1 MNSGGT
7 MVASQVIAVPAGHIA
22 TIVTC
27 LEMLAVPAPTA
38 PVRSALK
45 LERWT
50 APIDL
55 AGYRALFRAIGQPW
69 LWRGRLVLDD
79 ATLAATLSMPGLE
92 VYVACRRD
100 GTPQGLLELD
110 FSTDGQCELAYVGLV
125 PELTGRGHGSWLMG
139 HALKR
144 AWAGQSGAG
153 QSGAGQSG
161 AGQSGAGQVG
171 RPQIR
176 RVWVHTCDLDHPGAL
191 AFYQRHGFRPY
202 ERLVEIYADPRSSGL
217 YPAETAPGVPLL

>member
-1 MNSGGT
+1 MAG
-7 MVASQVIAVPAGHIA
+7 SQVIAVPAGQIA

-27 LEMLAVPAPTA
+27 LEMTAQPAPTA

-45 LERWT
+45 LEQWR

-55 AGYRALFRAIGQPW
+55 ARYRSLFRAIGQPW

-79 ATLAATLSMPGLE
+79 EALTATLNAATLE
-92 VYVACRRD
+92 IHVAARRD

-110 FSTDGQCELAYVGLV
+110 FLGDGQCELAYVGLV
-125 PELTGRGHGSWLMG
+125 PELTGRGHGKWLMG
-139 HALKR
+139 HALKL
-144 AWAGQSGAG
+144 AWQGQSG
-153 QSGAGQSG
+153 
-161 AGQSGAGQVG
+161 
-171 RPQIR
+171 RPPVT

-202 ERLVEIYADPRSSGL
+202 ERLVEIFADPRASGL
-217 YPAETAPGVPLL
+217 YPAETAPAIPLL

>member
-1 MNSGGT
+1 MSQRQVGGS
-7 MVASQVIAVPAGHIA
+7 MVASRVIAVPAGQIA

-27 LEMLAVPAPTA
+27 LEMTA
-38 PVRSALK
+38 PPPSTAPARSALK

-50 APIDL
+50 APFDL
-55 AGYRALFRAIGQPW
+55 TRYRALFRAIGQPW

-79 ATLAATLSMPGLE
+79 AMLAATLGAPGLE
-92 VYVACRRD
+92 VHVATRRD

-110 FSTDGQCELAYVGLV
+110 FSADGQCELAYVGLM
-125 PELTGRGHGSWLMG
+125 PELTGRGHGGWMMG

-144 AWAGQSGAG
+144 AWTGQA
-153 QSGAGQSG
+153 A
-161 AGQSGAGQVG
+161 
-171 RPQIR
+171 RPPIT

-202 ERLVEIYADPRSSGL
+202 ERLVEIYADPRASGL
-217 YPAETAPGVPLL
+217 YPADTAPTVPLL

>member
-1 MNSGGT
+1 MTGGT
-7 MVASQVIAVPAGHIA
+7 MVASQVIAVPAGQIA

-27 LEMLAVPAPTA
+27 LEMTAPPQPAV

-50 APIDL
+50 APVDL
-55 AGYRALFRAIGQPW
+55 ARYRALFRAIGQPW
-69 LWRGRLVLDD
+69 LWRGRLVMDD
-79 ATLAATLSMPGLE
+79 DTLAATLNAPTLE
-92 VYVACRRD
+92 ISVATRRD

-110 FSTDGQCELAYVGLV
+110 FAQPGQCELAYFGLV

-144 AWAGQSGAG
+144 AWQ
-153 QSGAGQSG
+153 
-161 AGQSGAGQVG
+161 G
-171 RPQIR
+171 REGIT

-202 ERLVEIYADPRSSGL
+202 ERLVEIYEDPRGSGL
-217 YPAETAPGVPLL
+217 YPPDTAPAVPLL

>member
-1 MNSGGT
+1 MSSAATGGGT
-7 MVASQVIAVPAGHIA
+7 MVASQVIPVPPGHVA

-27 LEMLAVPAPTA
+27 LEMTAPPPPIA

-50 APIDL
+50 APVDL
-55 AGYRALFRAIGQPW
+55 DRYRALFRAVGQPW

-79 ATLAATLSMPGLE
+79 AALAETLNAPTLELFVAA
-92 VYVACRRD
+92 RRD

-110 FSTDGQCELAYVGLV
+110 FSAPGECELAYVGLV
-125 PELTGRGHGSWLMG
+125 PELTGRGHGAWLMG

-144 AWAGQSGAG
+144 AWKEGVS
-153 QSGAGQSG
+153 
-161 AGQSGAGQVG
+161 
-171 RPQIR
+171 

-191 AFYQRHGFRPY
+191 PFYQRHGFQPY
-202 ERLVEIYADPRSSGL
+202 ERLVEIYPDPRAIGL
-217 YPAETAPGVPLL
+217 YPAETAPHVPLLQSSSR

>member
-1 MNSGGT
+1 

-27 LEMLAVPAPTA
+27 LEMMAAPAPGV
-38 PVRSALK
+38 PMRSALK

-55 AGYRALFRAIGQPW
+55 ARYRALFRAIGQPW

-79 ATLAATLSMPGLE
+79 AALAATLSAPALE
-92 VYVACRRD
+92 VHVACRRD

-110 FSTDGQCELAYVGLV
+110 FSTDGACELAYVGLV

-144 AWAGQSGAG
+144 AWAGQA
-153 QSGAGQSG
+153 
-161 AGQSGAGQVG
+161 G
-171 RPQIR
+171 RPSIS

-191 AFYQRHGFRPY
+191 AFYQRHGFEPY
-202 ERLVEIYADPRSSGL
+202 ARLVEIYADPRSSGL

>member
-1 MNSGGT
+1 
-7 MVASQVIAVPAGHIA
+7 MVASQVIAVPAGQIA

-27 LEMLAVPAPTA
+27 LEMTAPPPRVA

-50 APIDL
+50 APFDL
-55 AGYRALFRAIGQPW
+55 ERYRALFRAVGQPW

-79 ATLAATLSMPGLE
+79 AALAATLGAPSLE
-92 VYVACRRD
+92 VHIAARRD

-110 FSTDGQCELAYVGLV
+110 FSGHRQCELTYVGLV

-139 HALKR
+139 HAMGR
-144 AWAGQSGAG
+144 AWKDG
-153 QSGAGQSG
+153 
-161 AGQSGAGQVG
+161 
-171 RPQIR
+171 ID

-191 AFYQRHGFRPY
+191 AFYQRCGFRPY
-202 ERLVEIYADPRSSGL
+202 QRLVEMYDDPRTSGL
-217 YPAETAPGVPLL
+217 YPADTAPSIPLL

>member
-1 MNSGGT
+1 MTEGGTGGGT
-7 MVASQVIAVPAGHIA
+7 MVASQVIAVPAGQIA

-27 LEMLAVPAPTA
+27 LEMTAPPPPVA

-50 APIDL
+50 APFDL
-55 AGYRALFRAIGQPW
+55 DRYRALFRAVGQPW

-79 ATLAATLSMPGLE
+79 AALAATLGAPGLE
-92 VYVACRRD
+92 VHVAARRD

-110 FSTDGQCELAYVGLV
+110 FSGYHQCELAYVGLV

-144 AWAGQSGAG
+144 AWQDD
-153 QSGAGQSG
+153 
-161 AGQSGAGQVG
+161 
-171 RPQIR
+171 ID

-202 ERLVEIYADPRSSGL
+202 QRLVEIYDDPRSSGL
-217 YPAETAPGVPLL
+217 YPADTAPGVPLL

>member
-1 MNSGGT
+1 
-7 MVASQVIAVPAGHIA
+7 MVASRVIAVPAGQIA

-27 LEMLAVPAPTA
+27 LEMTAPPAPGL
-38 PVRSALK
+38 PVKSALK

-50 APIDL
+50 PPFDL
-55 AGYRALFRAIGQPW
+55 ARYRALFRAIGQPW

-79 ATLAATLSMPGLE
+79 AALAATLSAPTLE

-110 FSTDGQCELAYVGLV
+110 LAQPGECELAYFGLV
-125 PELTGRGHGSWLMG
+125 PELTGRGHGAWLMG

-144 AWAGQSGAG
+144 AWQDSI
-153 QSGAGQSG
+153 S
-161 AGQSGAGQVG
+161 
-171 RPQIR
+171 

-202 ERLVEIYADPRSSGL
+202 ERLVEIYDDPRSSGL
-217 YPAETAPGVPLL
+217 YPADTASQVPLL

>member
-1 MNSGGT
+1 MTSGGS
-7 MVASQVIAVPAGHIA
+7 MVASQVIAVPAGQIA

-27 LEMLAVPAPTA
+27 LEMTVPPVPAA

-50 APIDL
+50 APVDL
-55 AGYRALFRAIGQPW
+55 DRYRALFRAIGQPW

-79 ATLAATLSMPGLE
+79 IKLAATLSAPTLE
-92 VYVACRRD
+92 VHVATRRD

-110 FSTDGQCELAYVGLV
+110 FSADGQCELVYVGLL
-125 PELTGRGHGSWLMG
+125 PDMTGRGHGGWLMG

-144 AWAGQSGAG
+144 AWQGQSGQAN
-153 QSGAGQSG
+153 
-161 AGQSGAGQVG
+161 
-171 RPQIR
+171 IN

-191 AFYQRHGFRPY
+191 NFYQRNGFRPY
-202 ERLVEIYADPRSSGL
+202 ARLVEIYEDPRSSGL
-217 YPAETAPGVPLL
+217 YPADTAPGVPLL